1 MEYVAL
7 KDVCK
12 INMGQSPDSSSY
24 NDKKEGIPFYQGNA
38 DFGEKHPIPRVWC
51 NAPTKIAQ
59 PKDILMSVRAPIGA
73 LNYAQ
78 EKCCIGRGLAAI
90 TPDKDKLSLE
100 FLYWF
105 LRGKN
110 SELNSKGTGST
121 FKAISKKTLEEI
133 RVPLIDLE
141 KQQKMAQ
148 ALEKTYSVIQMRTK
162 QLKEL
167 DDLIKARFVEMFGD
181 NQEVHK
187 LSDIAAITGGLTKN
201 SRRDKLE
208 LRKPYLRVANVFF
221 ASIDT
226 TEILDIGLTK
236 EEYEKTL
243 LRNGDLLFVEGNGSP
258 DQIGRVAI
266 WNGEIEDCVHQ
277 NHLIK
282 ARFDLKRMNP
292 VFAMYYFISERG
304 RNQIKKR
311 AVSTSGLY
319 TLSVSKIADFEI
331 PNPPMELQQ
340 QFAAF
345 VAAIDKSKH
354 HSPHL
359 PIPPLKWYP
368 LPKNEV
374 PIMEEKIIAIT
385 NEMAEVLNIAQL
397 KKLQEVLVKAFSTE
411 EPERK
416 PTNHEYLRLFLEA
429 KSIEGCSPRT
439 LQYYEVTV
447 QHLFA
452 AVNLPVRKMTTER
465 MREYLSDYQQR
476 RNCSKATIDNIRRNI
491 SSFFS
496 WLEEEDHILKS
507 PMRRIHKIKTKK
519 TVKEVIS
526 DEDIEK
532 LRDSCTSLR
541 DLAMIDLLY
550 STGIR
555 VGELVRLNIEDVNFE
570 SRECVVFG
578 KGDKERRVY
587 FDAKT
592 KIHLK
597 NYLESRRDTNRA
609 LFVSLLA
616 PYNRLAISGVE
627 IRLRK
632 MGRML
637 NLKSIHPHKFRRTM
651 ATRAIDKGM
660 PIEQV
665 QKILGHSQID
675 TTMQYAIVNQNNVKM
690 SHQKYI
696 A

>member
-1 MEYVAL
+1 MLACPDEGQRLCGEFDA
-7 KDVCK
+7 
-12 INMGQSPDSSSY
+12 NMLIS
-24 NDKKEGIPFYQGNA
+24 II
-38 DFGEKHPIPRVWC
+38 EKR
-51 NAPTKIAQ
+51 
-59 PKDILMSVRAPIGA
+59 
-73 LNYAQ
+73 
-78 EKCCIGRGLAAI
+78 
-90 TPDKDKLSLE
+90 
-100 FLYWF
+100 
-105 LRGKN
+105 
-110 SELNSKGTGST
+110 T
-121 FKAISKKTLEEI
+121 FT
-133 RVPLIDLE
+133 
-141 KQQKMAQ
+141 
-148 ALEKTYSVIQMRTK
+148 
-162 QLKEL
+162 
-167 DDLIKARFVEMFGD
+167 
-181 NQEVHK
+181 
-187 LSDIAAITGGLTKN
+187 
-201 SRRDKLE
+201 
-208 LRKPYLRVANVFF
+208 
-221 ASIDT
+221 
-226 TEILDIGLTK
+226 
-236 EEYEKTL
+236 
-243 LRNGDLLFVEGNGSP
+243 
-258 DQIGRVAI
+258 
-266 WNGEIEDCVHQ
+266 
-277 NHLIK
+277 
-282 ARFDLKRMNP
+282 
-292 VFAMYYFISERG
+292 
-304 RNQIKKR
+304 
-311 AVSTSGLY
+311 
-319 TLSVSKIADFEI
+319 
-331 PNPPMELQQ
+331 
-340 QFAAF
+340 
-345 VAAIDKSKH
+345 
-354 HSPHL
+354 SPHL
-359 PIPPLKWYP
+359 PNPSLKWYP

-597 NYLESRRDTNRA
+597 NYLESRRDSNHA

>member
-105 LRGKN
+105 LREKN

-148 ALEKTYSVIQMRTK
+148 ALEKTYAVIQMRTK

-181 NQEVHK
+181 INVNDKSWNCEP
-187 LSDIAAITGGLTKN
+187 LGGLCTIVRGGSPRPIEQFLGGDVPWIKIGDATDDDN
-201 SRRDKLE
+201 I
-208 LRKPYLRVANVFF
+208 YL
-221 ASIDT
+221 SS
-226 TEILDIGLTK
+226 TK
-236 EEYEKTL
+236 EHIIQEGVKKSRLVKSGSLIFANCGVSLGFARIITFDGCIHDGWLAMEDIDERLDKVFL
-243 LRNGDLLFVEGNGSP
+243 LQALNQMTEHFR
-258 DQIGRVAI
+258 AI
-266 WNGEIEDCVHQ
+266 APAGTQPNLNTTIM
-277 NHLIK
+277 K
-282 ARFDLKRMNP
+282 AYKQ
-292 VFAMYYFISERG
+292 V
-304 RNQIKKR
+304 
-311 AVSTSGLY
+311 
-319 TLSVSKIADFEI
+319 I
-331 PNPPMELQQ
+331 PPIELQRDFIR
-340 QFAAF
+340 FAKQ
-345 VAAIDKSKH
+345 VDKSKSH
-354 HSPHL
+354 DPHL

>member
-1 MEYVAL
+1 MKVKLGEL
-7 KDVCK
+7 TK
-12 INMGQSPDSSSY
+12 IRTGKLDANASSPDGEYPFFTCSKEPLKISSY
-24 NDKKEGIPFYQGNA
+24 SYDCECVLVAGNGDLNVKYYNGKFDAYQRTYIIEDNS
-38 DFGEKHPIPRVWC
+38 
-51 NAPTKIAQ
+51 N
-59 PKDILMSVRAPIGA
+59 
-73 LNYAQ
+73 
-78 EKCCIGRGLAAI
+78 GRLYLPYLYYFMNGYVEELR
-90 TPDKDKLSLE
+90 KLSIGGVIK
-100 FLYWF
+100 YIK
-105 LRGKN
+105 LRN
-110 SELNSKGTGST
+110 LTDALIELPDIETQKYIVSILSKI
-121 FKAISKKTLEEI
+121 KE
-133 RVPLIDLE
+133 LIDSRYQELKILE
-141 KQQKMAQ
+141 N
-148 ALEKTYSVIQMRTK
+148 
-162 QLKEL
+162 
-167 DDLIKARFVEMFGD
+167 LIKARFVEMFGNGHD
-181 NQEVHK
+181 GFCNTKKLGEFCKFQQGTQIPVEEQIEEQLEGYTRFLRIIDYTQAPQIPRYVSVKGREIAEDSVVIVRYGATAGFVGHGYAGILANNLFEVVPDESILSKDFLYLALKYETFEQEVHDK
-187 LSDIAAITGGLTKN
+187 AFGAAMPALSFGMMN
-201 SRRDKLE
+201 
-208 LRKPYLRVANVFF
+208 
-221 ASIDT
+221 
-226 TEILDIGLTK
+226 DIGVVTPNS
-236 EEYEKTL
+236 TAQ
-243 LRNGDLLFVEGNGSP
+243 NGFV
-258 DQIGRVAI
+258 
-266 WNGEIEDCVHQ
+266 
-277 NHLIK
+277 
-282 ARFDLKRMNP
+282 
-292 VFAMYYFISERG
+292 
-304 RNQIKKR
+304 
-311 AVSTSGLY
+311 
-319 TLSVSKIADFEI
+319 DFVK
-331 PNPPMELQQ
+331 Q
-340 QFAAF
+340 
-345 VAAIDKSKH
+345 VDKSKH

-452 AVNLPVRKMTTER
+452 AVNMPVRKMTTER

-532 LRDSCTSLR
+532 LRDSCTTLR